1 MKRTINLL
9 IIGLNS
15 LSIVAQEQWTM
26 NRCISYAI
34 EHANSV
40 RKQRIEIRQSRY
52 DMTTAGL
59 DFLPTISAQ
68 LSGQYSWGRNIDPET
83 NTYNTITTFNNY
95 YSIGAEMRLFDGGR
109 TFNAFRQARLARLN
123 SETALQKAADD
134 KAVVV
139 MTKFIE
145 AVYHQKSIG
154 LASRKLADS
163 KALLHKTRS
172 LFELGEK
179 SRPDVVQIE
188 SQVAEDDYNLLHQQ
202 NAAQSALLALKS
214 EMNFPVE
221 DLLELDTSVVS
232 CPISTDDA
240 GHIYERFGSESPDV
254 KLAVFKAE
262 NARYTYLI
270 QRGLLLPSL
279 SLSGGISTNYYRN
292 LSQKTKRGEVFGR
305 QFHNNI
311 GEYIYLQLS
320 IPIFAP
326 SRWRTVHRAKSD
338 WLEAQLVLE
347 DTKQKLNADIVQA
360 VSDRD
365 GCVREIVKM
374 EKKVESDSLAY
385 RLSVRKYEEGMLSA
399 FDLHTAAQ
407 TLLESRIK
415 LLQIQLTLEMKIR
428 LVNYYKG
435 NRLWTLK

>member
-1 MKRTINLL
+1 M
-9 IIGLNS
+9 
-15 LSIVAQEQWTM
+15 
-26 NRCISYAI
+26 
-34 EHANSV
+34 
-40 RKQRIEIRQSRY
+40 
-52 DMTTAGL
+52 
-59 DFLPTISAQ
+59 
-68 LSGQYSWGRNIDPET
+68 
-83 NTYNTITTFNNY
+83 
-95 YSIGAEMRLFDGGR
+95 
-109 TFNAFRQARLARLN
+109 
-123 SETALQKAADD
+123 
-134 KAVVV
+134 
-139 MTKFIE
+139 
-145 AVYHQKSIG
+145 
-154 LASRKLADS
+154 
-163 KALLHKTRS
+163 
-172 LFELGEK
+172 
-179 SRPDVVQIE
+179 
-188 SQVAEDDYNLLHQQ
+188 
-202 NAAQSALLALKS
+202 
-214 EMNFPVE
+214 
-221 DLLELDTSVVS
+221 
-232 CPISTDDA
+232 
-240 GHIYERFGSESPDV
+240 
-254 KLAVFKAE
+254 
-262 NARYTYLI
+262 

-320 IPIFAP
+320 IPILAP

>member
-40 RKQRIEIRQSRY
+40 RKQRTEIRQSRY
-52 DMTTAGL
+52 DMTMAGL

-123 SETALQKAADD
+123 SETTLQKAADD

-221 DLLELDTSVVS
+221 D
-232 CPISTDDA
+232 
-240 GHIYERFGSESPDV
+240 
-254 KLAVFKAE
+254 
-262 NARYTYLI
+262 
-270 QRGLLLPSL
+270 SL
-279 SLSGGISTNYYRN
+279 S
-292 LSQKTKRGEVFGR
+292 
-305 QFHNNI
+305 
-311 GEYIYLQLS
+311 
-320 IPIFAP
+320 
-326 SRWRTVHRAKSD
+326 
-338 WLEAQLVLE
+338 
-347 DTKQKLNADIVQA
+347 
-360 VSDRD
+360 
-365 GCVREIVKM
+365 
-374 EKKVESDSLAY
+374 
-385 RLSVRKYEEGMLSA
+385 
-399 FDLHTAAQ
+399 
-407 TLLESRIK
+407 
-415 LLQIQLTLEMKIR
+415 
-428 LVNYYKG
+428 
-435 NRLWTLK
+435 